1 MVGLTRKQS
10 LVQGK
15 VTSFNMLIQ
24 QHFLKGRGL
33 KNPHFFRPVFGPNQG
48 LVPEASAPGIRARKE
63 LNQDRD
69 FRFDGIS
76 CAERLRRCR

>member
-24 QHFLKGRGL
+24 QRFLKGRGL

-48 LVPEASAPGIRARKE
+48 LAPEASARVFAREK
-63 LNQDRD
+63 
-69 FRFDGIS
+69 S
-76 CAERLRRCR
+76 

>member
-24 QHFLKGRGL
+24 QRFLKGCDL

-48 LVPEASAPGIRARKE
+48 LAPEASEPVFAREK
-63 LNQDRD
+63 
-69 FRFDGIS
+69 S
-76 CAERLRRCR
+76 